1 MSNEIDIKNNRPPS
15 PEELQDFF
23 NKLKEFVLL
32 DLKQT
37 DIERAART
45 KDATKVAMGLRK
57 LVGIYEDD
65 EPSLAESVREWV
77 EDTHGWFNIR
87 DVYQGLRVASRS
99 DMKNVSGELSRMV
112 KKGLVERNREI
123 NGRYRKIT
131 DRVETMKWW
140 EASTTPLK
148 IGLPLEIESWVEI
161 YPKST
166 ILVAGFWQ
174 TGKSAI
180 TLNSAIMNMD
190 NFERI
195 RYFTSEMGAPELKKR
210 ILKYSNKELVDAFT
224 EACKSG
230 KIEFVERSKDI
241 TELILPDALNI
252 VDYLTTKEAYMMGA
266 KIEEIDDKL
275 RNGVAIIA
283 IQKHNRQ
290 WGNKDVG
297 VGGEGTGDRPRVYLS
312 VSIGKVKI
320 IKGKNW
326 ATTQNPDG
334 LVQEFSISDGINL
347 TARGIW
353 HPDYDNKSDY
363 EPWGKRS

>member
-1 MSNEIDIKNNRPPS
+1 
-15 PEELQDFF
+15 
-23 NKLKEFVLL
+23 
-32 DLKQT
+32 
-37 DIERAART
+37 
-45 KDATKVAMGLRK
+45 
-57 LVGIYEDD
+57 
-65 EPSLAESVREWV
+65 
-77 EDTHGWFNIR
+77 
-87 DVYQGLRVASRS
+87 
-99 DMKNVSGELSRMV
+99 MV
-112 KKGLVERNREI
+112 KKGELERDKEI
-123 NGRYRKIT
+123 NGRFRKIA
-131 DRVETMKWW
+131 DKVDVMNWW
-140 EASTTPLK
+140 EASTIPLK
-148 IGLPLEIESWVEI
+148 ISLPLGIEDWVEI

-174 TGKSAI
+174 AGKTAI
-180 TLNSAIMNMD
+180 TLNSAIMNID

-210 ILKYSNKELVDAFT
+210 ILKYSNKEMLDRFT

-230 KIEFVERSKDI
+230 KIEFVERSNDF

-275 RNGVAIIA
+275 RSGVAIIA

-297 VGGEGTGDRPRVYLS
+297 VGGEGTGDRPRAYLS
-312 VSIGKVKI
+312 VSIGKTKI

-334 LVQEFSISDGINL
+334 LTQEFSISDGINL

-353 HPDYDNKSDY
+353 HPDYDNKHED
-363 EPWGKRS
+363 EPWKKW